1 MGKIIQITMVNFS
14 GLKLRNKLRILSL
27 FSILSLIVLGFV
39 SNFFYNTGKTLN
51 LMINAER
58 VHNNVFHEGIEDFYR
73 YQISNDEEWRDKA
86 VAKMEAANQ
95 MALNFAVIE
104 QLAQLPNEEFVDTLF
119 NSYREAYSGD
129 RSNAVLM
136 ASRIKLLLLL
146 DLEKMDEAQQITDIV
161 YEQGEKIKNEVLAYN
176 SSSVAKV
183 DEKIAKELEQMKVYY
198 DDFARAISSLSKVTN
213 NLLLVGIVLIVFM
226 LIIIVFLISE
236 LISRSITSP
245 VHEMVDK
252 FAVIAK
258 GNLTAELS
266 IDTDNEI
273 GELANSFREIQYGL
287 REVINYTKEV
297 ADGDYS
303 SQIVPRS
310 DQDELSIALNKMVGE
325 LKESH
330 ERTEKD
336 SWFTA
341 GINSINEKL
350 RGNLNPTE
358 ISSQALAFMMEFLHS
373 QLGSIHMYDPDY
385 KFLKLLSSSGFDPS
399 KLKNRIKLDEGIIGQ
414 VASSKQMVSLND
426 ISDESYV
433 TYSSSGEFKP
443 KQIIVTP
450 LLFNEKLIGI
460 LELSSLTEFTTFE
473 LEFLNEASEIL
484 AIYLNLS
491 ENVLK
496 TNELLQK
503 TQDQASELQVQQEEL
518 RVANEELLE
527 HTEVLTENEKKL
539 QVQQEELRVAN
550 EELEERTR
558 QLEIQKESISTQ
570 NDELTDAHDRLE
582 TKAKELQLAS
592 QYKSE
597 FLANMS
603 HELRTPLN
611 SLLILSSLLSANKKG
626 NLTEDQI
633 QSAKIIHKSGAD
645 LLHLINEVLDLSKI
659 EAGKM
664 TIDMDFVQTID
675 LKDEVVM
682 SFKATAEDKKL
693 AFEVG
698 VENGFPQQIQ
708 TDRHRLMQ
716 VLKNLLSNAFKF
728 TSQGT
733 VAVDFL
739 LTPQETVFRS
749 PELQHENTCCI
760 KVSDT
765 GVGIPAEKLEAIF
778 EAFQQADGSIS
789 RKFGGTGLGLSISRE
804 LINMLN
810 GEIQLESQVGKGS
823 AFYVYLPKNSGT
835 EVIPEQETSVQTKE
849 LRGNT
854 TRETHDQLASAEHDP
869 VLVPFI
875 DDDRNNSLNGQTVL
889 VIHPSKPQAEKFLQ
903 QIRTKGFHV
912 IAAANISDGIILAE
926 KFHPK
931 AIMLAVEFANS
942 MDSNYQKLKEH
953 RMIGKLPVHVITPID
968 YNESEEQGELKT
980 LETIEFADALKTLES
995 HFSTPVKKMLIV
1007 EDNILTRSVIKTML
1021 FDLNLEIREAEM
1033 ANEAFEILCRE
1044 KFDCII
1050 LDLGL
1055 PDYSGKELL
1064 EKLKDSKIDIPK
1076 VIVYT
1081 GKDMSQNEIR
1091 ELNAYTDTII
1101 LKGIK
1106 SDERLMDEVTLFLHQ
1121 VSKRILGKKVNLA
1134 LINEETLFKGKK
1146 IMVVDDDIRN
1156 VFALG
1161 QILEER
1167 EIEVVDAE
1175 NGQAALDLLNENPQV
1190 DLILMDVMMPVMDG
1204 YEAMRII
1211 RGTPGIKDIP
1221 IICLTAK
1228 AMKEDHENA
1237 LKNGAN
1243 DYLSK
1248 PLDENKLFSM
1258 LKIWLYK
1265 N

>member
-1 MGKIIQITMVNFS
+1 MTMANFS
-14 GLKLRNKLRILSL
+14 GLKLRNKLRLLSL
-27 FSILSLIVLGFV
+27 FSILSLIVLGFI

-73 YQISNDEEWRDKA
+73 YQISNDEALRNQA

-95 MALNFAVIE
+95 MARNFAAIE
-104 QLAQLPNEEFVDTLF
+104 QLAQLPREAFVDTLF
-119 NSYREAYSGD
+119 SCYREAYNDD

-136 ASRIKLLLLL
+136 ASRVKLLLAL
-146 DLEKMDEAQQITDIV
+146 DSDKLDEAQQITRRG
-161 YEQGEKIKNEVLAYN
+161 YELGEQIQKEVLAYRFN
-176 SSSVAKV
+176 TDQATKAEIT
-183 DEKIAKELEQMKVYY
+183 DDLAQMRGFYG
-198 DDFARAISSLSKVTN
+198 DFAQAISSLNTMAN
-213 NLLLVGIVLIVFM
+213 NLLLAGILLIVLVLVVIVFAA
-226 LIIIVFLISE
+226 SE
-236 LISRSITSP
+236 WISRSITKP
-245 VHEMVDK
+245 VQEMVEK
-252 FAVIAK
+252 FGEIAK
-258 GNLTAELS
+258 GDLTADLA
-266 IDTDNEI
+266 IQANNEI
-273 GELANSFREIQYGL
+273 GELANSFREIQNGF
-287 REVINYTKEV
+287 REVINYTKNV
-297 ADGDYS
+297 ANGNYS
-303 SQIVPRS
+303 TQIVPRS
-310 DQDELSIALNKMVGE
+310 SKDELSQALNKMVDE
-325 LKESH
+325 LREAQ
-330 ERTEKD
+330 ERTAKD
-336 SWFTA
+336 SWFNA

-350 RGNLNPTE
+350 RGNQQPDE
-358 ISSQALAFMMEFLHS
+358 ISSKALTFLMEFLHS

-385 KFLKLLSSSGFDPS
+385 KFLTLLSSSGFDPQ
-399 KLKNRIKLDEGIIGQ
+399 KLKSKIKLNEGIIGQ
-414 VASSKQMVSLND
+414 VAASGERVILND
-426 ISDESYV
+426 IPDESYL
-433 TYSSSGEFKP
+433 TYSSSGQFKP
-443 KQIIVTP
+443 SQVVVIP
-450 LLFNEKLIGI
+450 LLFNEILIGT
-460 LELSSLTEFTTFE
+460 LELSSLTAYTSLE
-473 LEFLNEASEIL
+473 LDFLQQASKIL
-484 AIYLNLS
+484 SIYLNLS

-527 HTEVLTENEKKL
+527 HTKVLTDNEKKL

-558 QLEIQKESISTQ
+558 QLELQKEDISLK
-570 NDELTDAHDRLE
+570 NNELIETHDQLE
-582 TKAKELQLAS
+582 AKAKELQLAS

-626 NLTEDQI
+626 NLTEDQV

-664 TIDMDFVQTID
+664 TVDMDFVQTID
-675 LKDEVVM
+675 LKEEVLM

-693 AFEVG
+693 AFEVLI
-698 VENGFPQQIQ
+698 EAGFPNEIR

-728 TSQGT
+728 TSQGQ
-733 VAVDFL
+733 VAVYFMGSC
-739 LTPQETVFRS
+739 PQTQFRS
-749 PELQHENTCCI
+749 AGLQPENTCCI
-760 KVSDT
+760 QVSDS

-804 LINMLN
+804 LIRMLG

-823 AFYVYLPKNSGT
+823 VFYVYLPVHAGMDAISEPVKFAQPKVANIQEASET
-835 EVIPEQETSVQTKE
+835 IPVS
-849 LRGNT
+849 
-854 TRETHDQLASAEHDP
+854 HPISDP
-869 VLVPFI
+869 ILTPFI
-875 DDDRNNSLNGQTVL
+875 DDDRNDSLNGQTVL
-889 VIHPSKPQAEKFLQ
+889 VIHPSKAQAEKFLQ
-903 QIRTKGFHV
+903 QARAKDFRV
-912 IAAANISDGIILAE
+912 IAAANIPDGIILAE

-931 AIMLAVEFANS
+931 AIMLAVEFANTA
-942 MDSNYQKLKEH
+942 DADYQKLKTH
-953 RMIGKLPVHVITPID
+953 RLLGKLPVHVITPID

-980 LETIEFADALKTLES
+980 LETIEFADALKSLDS
-995 HFSTPVKKMLIV
+995 HFASPLKRMLIV
-1007 EDNILTRSVIKTML
+1007 EDNAVTRSVIKTML
-1021 FDLNLEIREAEM
+1021 FDLDLEISEVEM
-1033 ANEAFEILCRE
+1033 AHEAFDLLSRE
-1044 KFDCII
+1044 TFDCVI

-1055 PDYSGKELL
+1055 PDYSGKALL
-1064 EKLKDSKIDIPK
+1064 EKLKEHKIAIPK

-1081 GKDMSQNEIR
+1081 GKEMSQEEVR

-1121 VSKRILGKKVNLA
+1121 VSRQIPGKKTKPA
-1134 LINEETLFKGKK
+1134 ITNEEALFKGKK

-1175 NGQAALDLLNENPQV
+1175 NGQVAIDLLQEDPQV

-1204 YEAMRII
+1204 YQAMHII
-1211 RGTPGIKDIP
+1211 RNTPKIKDIP

-1248 PLDENKLFSM
+1248 PLDEGKLFSM
-1258 LKIWLYK
+1258 LKIWLYR